1 VYNTT
6 TTYETGSRDNGSA
19 VLKKNVSG
27 LKNGAKSTPLDSRW
41 AECLQI
47 IRDNTTESIFKTW
60 ILQLKPLKYDKMVLT
75 LKVPS
80 QFVVDW
86 VENNVYDLLLKTVYR
101 VFGEGST
108 IDFKIVIDRSNA
120 KKERTMTIPGAK
132 KPTRQSSLDFTAA
145 PDQTDGQAVEK
156 KKEMMPDNLDH
167 SYTFANFVMGDA
179 NQFAASASKAVAD
192 KPLKNS
198 YSPLYIYGKTG
209 TGKTHLLNSIGNHIK
224 SKNRDLNVFYT
235 SANKFQN
242 QFVEAVLNNATS
254 ALMQMYRKVDV
265 LLIDDIHSLS
275 EKEKTQDNFFH
286 IFNELYMKG
295 KLIVISSDKAYSELV
310 GIEERLV
317 SRFSQGLHVDIQAPD
332 YETRLAIVLKKS
344 RDEGKELPMEIA
356 QFIAESVTQNI
367 RNLEGAII
375 KLLAAVA
382 FGTEPLSLELA
393 KKVLGTDV
401 QIEKKKAKLD
411 VNVIQELVSV
421 HMGITVEDMRSKSRK
436 HEIALA
442 RQMAITL
449 TKNLTRLTLKQ
460 IGAAFG
466 GRDHATVLH
475 SIRTIENYCFTDQMV
490 KKDYETLYNQ
500 CYEYI

>member
-1 VYNTT
+1 MYKFT
-6 TTYETGSRDNGSA
+6 TTYETEKNDNASA

-27 LKNGAKSTPLDSRW
+27 LKQLAKSTPLDTKW
-41 AECLQI
+41 GECLQI
-47 IRDNTTESIFKTW
+47 IRENTTENIFKTW
-60 ILQLKPLKYDKMVLT
+60 FLQLKPLRYEKLVLT

-80 QFVVDW
+80 QFFLDW
-86 VENNVYDLLLKTVYR
+86 IEKNFYDLLLKTVYR

-108 IDFKIVIDRSNA
+108 IDFEIVVDKSNA

-132 KPTRQSSLDFTAA
+132 EATSQSTLDFSSATVK
-145 PDQTDGQAVEK
+145 DNSIEEK
-156 KKEMMPDNLDH
+156 KKEIILDNLDS
-167 SYTFANFVMGDA
+167 SYTFANFIMGDA
-179 NQFAASASKAVAD
+179 NQFAASASRAVAD
-192 KPLKNS
+192 KPIKNS

-224 SKNRDLNVFYT
+224 SKNPDLNVFYT

-265 LLIDDIHSLS
+265 FLIDDIHSLS

-317 SRFSQGLHVDIQAPD
+317 SRFSQGLSVDIQSPD

-356 QFIAESVTQNI
+356 QYIAESVTQNI

-382 FGTEPLSLELA
+382 FGTEPLSLQLA
-393 KKVLGTDV
+393 KKVLSNDV
-401 QIEKKKAKLD
+401 QVAKKKTKLD
-411 VNVIQELVSV
+411 VDVIQELVSV
-421 HMGITVEDMRSKSRK
+421 HMGITIEDMRSKSRK

-475 SIRTIENYCFTDQMV
+475 SIRTIENYCFTDKMV

-500 CYEYI
+500 CYEYV